1 MPRKQSPAP
10 PAGSAS
16 VPSLESYTRE
26 QDAAKFKENQELAR
40 SARAMRGEVKELTEE
55 LQKTKRLLGLYEA
68 IDSARLEPPVWEVPT
83 RSAKH
88 KGVPCLE
95 LTDIHWGAVV
105 RAEEINGINAYNL
118 KIAEQRLKRTFEGTI
133 KLTRDYLAGIEYDG
147 LQMFLPGDMHS
158 GEIHAELRETNAET
172 VADGIVSLLEPMEA
186 GINMLAEEF
195 GKVRVACV
203 VGNHG
208 RRTKKPI
215 AKKRVRDNYDY
226 LTYRLLE
233 RDYRKDPRV
242 DISVSLAPDIPV
254 QVYSTRYLLTHG
266 DQFRGG
272 SGISA
277 ELSPLLLGVHRKLRR
292 DTAMGTPWDVMVMG
306 HFHRTLML
314 PSNGLIVGGSV
325 MGYDEHAFDSN
336 FKPEPPQSAFWVT
349 TPERGV
355 TFMAPVHAMKRS
367 EEGW

>member
-1 MPRKQSPAP
+1 MTAKRGDGEAEVP
-10 PAGSAS
+10 GM
-16 VPSLESYTRE
+16 PSL
-26 QDAAKFKENQELAR
+26 DAYMGKKDQARFKENQELAR
-40 SARAMRGEVKELTEE
+40 SARAMRTELKELQEE
-55 LQKTKRLLGLYEA
+55 LGKTKKLLGLYEA
-68 IDSARLEPPVWEVPT
+68 IDHAKLEPPVWEIPR

-95 LTDIHWGAVV
+95 LADVHWGAVV
-105 RAEEINGINAYNL
+105 RPEEINGMNAYNL
-118 KIAEQRLKRTFEGTI
+118 RIAEQRLKRTFEGTI
-133 KLTRDYLAGIEYDG
+133 KLSRDFFAGLEYDG
-147 LQMFLPGDMHS
+147 VQLFLPGDMHS

-172 VADGIVSLLEPMEA
+172 VADGVVSLLEPLEA
-186 GINMLAEEF
+186 GINMLAAEF
-195 GKVRVACV
+195 GKVRIACV

-215 AKKRVRDNYDY
+215 AKRRVRDNYDY
-226 LTYRLLE
+226 LTYRLIE
-233 RDYRKDPRV
+233 RDYRRDSRV
-242 DISVSLAPDIPV
+242 DVSVALAPDIPV
-254 QVYSTRYLLTHG
+254 QVYATRYLLTHG

-272 SGISA
+272 SGIAA

-292 DTAMGTPWDVMVMG
+292 DTGMGQPWDIMVMG

-314 PSNGLIVGGSV
+314 PSNGLIVGGSI
-325 MGYDEHAFDSN
+325 MGYDEHAFDNN

-355 TFMAPVHAMKRS
+355 TFMAPVGAAKRS